1 MIIQPL
7 RKLRE
12 RLGKFYLPV
21 LMFLFFLFSIGI
33 MYTSVKQNNV
43 DYSEGQVAEE
53 NIRANKTIE
62 NTTATEQK
70 RKLAA
75 EAVPPEYTYQDTLT
89 QTQHDRIDHL
99 FDLVDSVKKS
109 TDEAHAKEV
118 AEADEDEN
126 IPKPSTDEYIAAL
139 KKSLKK

>member
-7 RKLRE
+7 RKFRE

-62 NTTATEQK
+62 NTAATEQNVNWLPKLYHQSTRIRIHWRK
-70 RKLAA
+70 RSMI
-75 EAVPPEYTYQDTLT
+75 VSIIYLT
-89 QTQHDRIDHL
+89 
-99 FDLVDSVKKS
+99 
-109 TDEAHAKEV
+109 
-118 AEADEDEN
+118 
-126 IPKPSTDEYIAAL
+126 
-139 KKSLKK
+139 

>member
-7 RKLRE
+7 RKFRE

-62 NTTATEQK
+62 NTAAT
-70 RKLAA
+70 
-75 EAVPPEYTYQDTLT
+75 
-89 QTQHDRIDHL
+89 
-99 FDLVDSVKKS
+99 
-109 TDEAHAKEV
+109 
-118 AEADEDEN
+118 
-126 IPKPSTDEYIAAL
+126 
-139 KKSLKK
+139 